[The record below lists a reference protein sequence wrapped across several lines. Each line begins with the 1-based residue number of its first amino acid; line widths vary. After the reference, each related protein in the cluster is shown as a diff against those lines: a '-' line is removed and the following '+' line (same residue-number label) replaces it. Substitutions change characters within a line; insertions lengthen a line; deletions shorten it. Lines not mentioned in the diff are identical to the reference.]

1 MHKRAHTLESVVWGA
16 RVKRL
21 VIHHRIAVCAA
32 FVSQFS
38 LVFFAGFLIIETAIR
53 LTPFPDMAKLD
64 DRSTLVV
71 ATDHEILWG
80 FLSADDK
87 WRLQADPDEVDASYM
102 NLLTAYEDKR
112 FSSHAGVDFAAMV
125 RAGFQALKQGKIVSG
140 GSTLTMQL
148 VRLLE
153 PKPRTLGA
161 KRDQILKAMRLE
173 RSFGKRDLLRMYL
186 SLAPYGSNIEGV
198 RSASQIYFGLEPQR
212 LTLAQA
218 ALLIALPQSPETRR
232 PDLHPVA
239 AKRARNQVL
248 ARLGRRGLLANQ
260 QIEAASAQPLGVR
273 IRHLPRNAPH
283 VARQLVNS
291 ATRNRRDTII
301 TTIEADLQKQVET
314 IAHRSLRQWSEQV
327 NVAIVVMRNRD
338 GAIVAYSGGSDL
350 QIASRKGH
358 VDLGR
363 SVRSPG
369 STLKPFIYALA
380 FEELA
385 VHPDTIIVDEPLN
398 FHGYAPQNAR
408 LDFSGELPVR
418 KALIQSI
425 NTTAV
430 ALLDRIGIDKF
441 LLRLESVGVPLR
453 LPGNSGKA
461 GLAVALG
468 GAGVT
473 LSELTWLYSSFPS
486 EGMLVRPR
494 LLKGKSVMNM
504 GRVFDR
510 EAALAIADILADMPP
525 PAGFARRLTENG
537 GRRIGYKTG
546 TSFGFRDAWS
556 IGFDEYHTVG
566 VWLGKPNGAAHL
578 GSYGVTAAAPVMMR
592 VFDQL
597 PNPERDL
604 LFQRHPQGALTSP
617 RNLPKRLARFTPL
630 HSAHR
635 QDLLEITFPADNS
648 QIVVGNVQGTAK
660 QLQVSVR
667 GGQSPYRW
675 VVAGRTSEPDA
686 SRKRQIDLAGRG
698 QQTITVMD
706 ASGSVAEASVW
717 VEFED

>member
-1 MHKRAHTLESVVWGA
+1 MAWWP
-16 RVKRL
+16 RL
-21 VIHHRIAVCAA
+21 RRLAANRKIAVCAA

-38 LVFFAGFLIIETAIR
+38 LLILAGFLLIETAIR
-53 LTPFPDMAKLD
+53 LTPLPDMAKLD

-71 ATDHEILWG
+71 AADQSVLWG
-80 FLSADDK
+80 FLSSDDK
-87 WRLQADPDEVDASYM
+87 WRLQVDAESVDDVFVD
-102 NLLTAYEDKR
+102 LLKTYEDKR
-112 FSSHAGVDFAAMV
+112 FASHAGVDPVALL
-125 RAGFQALKQGKIVSG
+125 RAGFQAIRQGEIVSG

-153 PKPRTLGA
+153 PKPRTLDA

-173 RSFGKRDLLRMYL
+173 RSFGKGELLRMYL
-186 SLAPYGSNIEGV
+186 SIAPYGSNIEGV
-198 RSASQIYFGLEPQR
+198 RAASQIYFGIDPQR
-212 LTLAQA
+212 LTLAQS

-232 PDLHPVA
+232 PDLYPTD

-248 ARLGRRGLLANQ
+248 ARLARRGLLAAQ
-260 QIEAASAQPLGVR
+260 QVAAASAQPLGVR
-273 IRHLPRNAPH
+273 IRQLPRNAPH
-283 VARQLVNS
+283 VARRLVDGS
-291 ATRNRRDTII
+291 DHEGRDTIV
-301 TTIEADLQKQVET
+301 TTINARLQRQVET
-314 IAHRSLRQWSEQV
+314 IARQALRQWSRQV
-327 NVAIVVMRNRD
+327 NVAVVVMRNRD

-350 QIASRKGH
+350 HMASRKGH

-369 STLKPFIYALA
+369 SALKPFIYALA

-398 FHGYAPQNAR
+398 FDGYAPQNA
-408 LDFSGELPVR
+408 LLSFTGELPVR
-418 KALIQSI
+418 QALIQSI

-430 ALLDRIGIDKF
+430 ALLDRIGIDRL

-453 LPGNSGKA
+453 LPGNAGKA

-486 EGMLVRPR
+486 EGMLMRPR
-494 LLKGKSVMNM
+494 LLKGEPVVKM

-525 PAGFARRLTENG
+525 PTGFARRLTVDG

-556 IGFDEYHTVG
+556 IGFDEHHTVG
-566 VWLGKPNGAAHL
+566 VWLGKPDGAAHL
-578 GSYGVTAAAPVMMR
+578 GSYGGTAAAPVMMR

-597 PNPERDL
+597 PNPQRDL
-604 LFQRHPQGALTSP
+604 LFERQPQGALESP
-617 RNLPKRLARFTPL
+617 RKLPQRLARFTPL
-630 HSAHR
+630 PAAHR
-635 QDLLEITFPADNS
+635 PPSLEITFPTDNS
-648 QIVVGNVQGTAK
+648 QIVVGRNAGVAR

-667 GGQSPYRW
+667 GGQAPYRW
-675 VVAGRTSEPDA
+675 VVAGRAGEPDP
-686 SRKRQIDLAGRG
+686 SRQLAIDVPGRG
-698 QQTITVMD
+698 QQTISVID
-706 ASGSVAEASVW
+706 ASGSVAKASFW